1 MRISA
6 AEMAEEAAV
15 EQKTV
20 WQVYEEHLETL
31 GQQLSGL
38 EKTQQRAKIGAM
50 ALAAGLAGLVVRDW
64 PAPPA
69 VAVSLLA
76 TGIAFAFHRY
86 VQARR
91 GGLDAARRCSFYTQ
105 GLERLRGTWTK
116 LPDTGLDYAR
126 DEHLYQHDLQVVGER
141 SLFTL
146 LRTTRSEVGASR
158 LADYLLDAVPL
169 EESRARQAA
178 VRELQPQLALRES
191 VAALGE
197 YSFQRGEVQILERWM
212 QFAAVPVSG
221 WKPASLLVLGVAI
234 AIVGLLAL
242 IGALP
247 LPHALWI
254 LVPTLLA
261 QLLLTL
267 PLRAKFKERTDSAVR
282 LADELTVLRDGLAL
296 LQRQTF
302 LTPKLSG
309 LVAAVQGAE
318 ASKRIGELQRLA
330 RGLEHCRREGVYVLS
345 WLTGADAQILLAM
358 ERWRTRYG
366 AALKGWVDA
375 WSEFEAL
382 HALAGYAFEHPEHV
396 YPEFVTDEVAF
407 TAGELGHP
415 LLPGKSCVGNDVRLD
430 AEQRFYVVSGSN
442 MAGKS
447 TLLRTVGL
455 NAVLAYA
462 GAPVRA
468 RAARLGEMRLGASI
482 TTADSLLDGRSR
494 FLAEAERLR
503 EMVRQAKA
511 GPLLF
516 LVDEIFSGTNSQDRR
531 VAAEGLIEVLMAQ
544 GAVGALSTHDLALT
558 AIAERGPVRGVNV
571 HMESEDAE
579 DPLHF
584 DYRLKPGVAARSNAL
599 AILRMIGVLKD
610 A

>member
-1 MRISA
+1 MEISA
-6 AEMAEEAAV
+6 AQTAEGTAV
-15 EQKTV
+15 KQKTV
-20 WQVYEEHLETL
+20 WQVYEEHLEAL
-31 GQQLSGL
+31 GQRLSELG
-38 EKTQQRAKIGAM
+38 KTQQRAKVAAI
-50 ALAAGLAGLVVRDW
+50 ALAAGLAG

-69 VAVSLLA
+69 ALASLLLA
-76 TGIAFAFHRY
+76 AVAFAFRRY
-86 VQARR
+86 AQSRRRGLDIARR
-91 GGLDAARRCSFYTQ
+91 SNFYTQ
-105 GLERLRGTWTK
+105 GLERLRGAWTK

-169 EESRARQAA
+169 GESRSRQEA
-178 VRELQPQLALRES
+178 VHELQPQLALRES

-212 QFAAVPVSG
+212 QFAPVPVSR
-221 WKPASLLVLGVAI
+221 WKPGVMLVLGVGLA
-234 AIVGLLAL
+234 AAGLLAL
-242 IGALP
+242 TGLLP
-247 LPHALWI
+247 LWPALWI
-254 LVPTLLA
+254 VLPLLGA
-261 QLLLTL
+261 QLLLLL
-267 PLRAKFKERTDSAVR
+267 PLRGLLRDRVDSAVL
-282 LADELTVLRDGLAL
+282 LADELTVLRDGLR
-296 LQRQTF
+296 LQQQQAF
-302 LTPKLSG
+302 LAPKLKG
-309 LVAAVQGAE
+309 LLAAVQGAD
-318 ASKRIGELQRLA
+318 ASQRIGELQRLA
-330 RGLEHCRREGVYVLS
+330 RGLEQCRKEWFYVPS
-345 WLTGADAQILLAM
+345 WVTGAEVQILLAM
-358 ERWRTRYG
+358 EGWRARYG

-375 WSEFEAL
+375 WSEFETL
-382 HALAGYAFEHPEHV
+382 LALAGYAFEHPEHV
-396 YPEFVTDEVAF
+396 FPEFVADTVAF
-407 TAGELGHP
+407 AAEELGHP

-430 AEQRFYVVSGSN
+430 AEQRFYVISGSN

-468 RAARLGEMRLGASI
+468 RAARLSEMRLGASI

-494 FLAEAERLR
+494 FLAEGERLR
-503 EMVRQAKA
+503 EMVRLAKD

-531 VAAEGLIEVLMAQ
+531 VAAEGLVNVLMQ
-544 GAVGALSTHDLALT
+544 HGAVGALSTHDLALA
-558 AIAERGPVRGVNV
+558 AIAERGPMGGVNV

-599 AILRMIGVLKD
+599 AILRMIGVLED